1 MSWQEYNAKNNLVAD
16 WLPWGGLTAPFVLEN
31 KDGSFLGIIKYSPL
45 TKNAKIEI
53 PPMQNGWAFWFEEQ
67 YFENYNDSFFIICW
81 NPILSKGNIVNNLN
95 GKIIPKEKA
104 REIFKITLRDFKYK
118 FSTVTECKLLE
129 YQEVLDFLSF
139 SISMGENYVEM
150 PEIPLYLDA
159 LLSNDIDWNIDD
171 KNDIGIGD
179 KVFIVVSV
187 PASLENEELDFIVNE
202 FRNYPI
208 RHVKRLLLF
217 DKKSAE
223 EMMYAYTKAW
233 CKGRKSIK
241 HLIFD
246 GIIKELSGYY
256 ADTLIFLA
264 DKSKRNAIER
274 DLSDLLSDLELSFR
288 IEEYNRKDI
297 WWGSLPGCFR
307 ANVNPP
313 ITGFLGLSEL
323 LSHKSNKKIVIGDD
337 RYVSLESV

>member
-1 MSWQEYNAKNNLVAD
+1 
-16 WLPWGGLTAPFVLEN
+16 
-31 KDGSFLGIIKYSPL
+31 
-45 TKNAKIEI
+45 
-53 PPMQNGWAFWFEEQ
+53 
-67 YFENYNDSFFIICW
+67 
-81 NPILSKGNIVNNLN
+81 
-95 GKIIPKEKA
+95 
-104 REIFKITLRDFKYK
+104 
-118 FSTVTECKLLE
+118 
-129 YQEVLDFLSF
+129 
-139 SISMGENYVEM
+139 MGENYVEM

-202 FRNYPI
+202 FKNYPI

-217 DKKSAE
+217 DKKAAE

-246 GIIKELSGYY
+246 GIVKELSGYY

-264 DKSKRNAIER
+264 NKSKRNAIER